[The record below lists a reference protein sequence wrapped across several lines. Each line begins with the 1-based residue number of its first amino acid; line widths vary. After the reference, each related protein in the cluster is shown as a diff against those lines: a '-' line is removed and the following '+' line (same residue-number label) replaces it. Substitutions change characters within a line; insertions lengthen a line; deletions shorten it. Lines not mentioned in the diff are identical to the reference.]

1 MLKTVEGIYQN
12 GQIQLTELPP
22 NVSDSAQVLITFL
35 EPGKLNPTQLRQLI
49 DQLET
54 ILGIQQGFNEVNAG
68 QTRSLNDFVQEM
80 AQKYEISG

>member
-12 GQIQLTELPP
+12 GQIQFTELPP

>member
-22 NVSDSAQVLITFL
+22 GVRDSTQVLITFL
-35 EPGKLNPTQLRQLI
+35 DPNKLDPSQLRQLI

-68 QTRSLNDFVQEM
+68 QTRPLDDFIQAM
-80 AQKYEISG
+80 QQKHEISG